1 MATHLYFDHPQEHD
15 PEERGLHWATR
26 YTDAKKTFGFIPDDI
41 FANADVSIYGIP
53 YNLSELCYNEPCPR
67 TKRPE
72 NVIGELRRASFI
84 SKIADEVQTVS
95 H

>member
-41 FANADVSIYGIP
+41 FANADVSMYGIP

-72 NVIGELRRASFI
+72 NVIGE
-84 SKIADEVQTVS
+84 
-95 H
+95 